1 MCILLLIKDFPALVT
16 TIKPRREGE
25 KRVSGMKKVL
35 ILGSV
40 ILAMCGVTS
49 CGSAKQ
55 ETGEETAAETA
66 VSETETGEDSEN
78 GTERKEIGTEE
89 STQSGQ
95 IISISM
101 AEMEEKLNAGETFL
115 VSFVTIEC
123 PYCQEFHSML
133 VDYVET
139 HAVTMY
145 QVILDYEETS
155 EEENRARI
163 AELFPE
169 FNTVPGV
176 FYVVDGEDGS
186 YLDTYHLGVGE
197 TAFDDWVQ
205 ENEIEAK

>member
-55 ETGEETAAETA
+55 ETGEETVAEAA

-78 GTERKEIGTEE
+78 GTEGEELRTEE

-176 FYVVDGEDGS
+176 FYVVNGEDGS

-197 TAFDDWVQ
+197 AAFDDWVQ

>member
-1 MCILLLIKDFPALVT
+1 MVT

-78 GTERKEIGTEE
+78 GTEREEIGTEE

-145 QVILDYEETS
+145 QVILDYEEKS

-176 FYVVDGEDGS
+176 FYVVNGEDGS

-197 TAFDDWVQ
+197 AAFDDWVQ

>member
-1 MCILLLIKDFPALVT
+1 MVT

-55 ETGEETAAETA
+55 ETGEETVAETA

-78 GTERKEIGTEE
+78 GTEGEEIGTEE

-145 QVILDYEETS
+145 QVILDYEEKS

-176 FYVVDGEDGS
+176 FYVVNGEDGS

-197 TAFDDWVQ
+197 AAFDDWVQ

>member
-66 VSETETGEDSEN
+66 VSEDRKQGRDSEN
-78 GTERKEIGTEE
+78 GTEREEIGTEE

-115 VSFVTIEC
+115 VS
-123 PYCQEFHSML
+123 L
-133 VDYVET
+133 
-139 HAVTMY
+139 
-145 QVILDYEETS
+145 
-155 EEENRARI
+155 
-163 AELFPE
+163 
-169 FNTVPGV
+169 
-176 FYVVDGEDGS
+176 
-186 YLDTYHLGVGE
+186 
-197 TAFDDWVQ
+197 
-205 ENEIEAK
+205 

>member
-1 MCILLLIKDFPALVT
+1 MVT

-78 GTERKEIGTEE
+78 GTEREESGTEE

-176 FYVVDGEDGS
+176 FYVVNGEDGS

-197 TAFDDWVQ
+197 AAFDDWVQ

>member
-1 MCILLLIKDFPALVT
+1 M
-16 TIKPRREGE
+16 
-25 KRVSGMKKVL
+25 SGMKKVL

-55 ETGEETAAETA
+55 ETGEETVAETA

-78 GTERKEIGTEE
+78 GTEGEEIGTEE

-176 FYVVDGEDGS
+176 FYVVNGEDGS

-197 TAFDDWVQ
+197 AAFDDWVQ

>member
-1 MCILLLIKDFPALVT
+1 MVT

-55 ETGEETAAETA
+55 ETGEETVAETA

-78 GTERKEIGTEE
+78 STEGEEIGTEE

-176 FYVVDGEDGS
+176 FYVVNGEDGS

-197 TAFDDWVQ
+197 AAFDDWVQ

>member
-1 MCILLLIKDFPALVT
+1 MVT

-35 ILGSV
+35 ILGSI
-40 ILAMCGVTS
+40 ILVMCGVTS

-55 ETGEETAAETA
+55 ETGEEAAAETV

-78 GTERKEIGTEE
+78 GTEREEIGTEE

-176 FYVVDGEDGS
+176 FYVVNGEDGS

-197 TAFDDWVQ
+197 AAFDDWVQ

>member
-1 MCILLLIKDFPALVT
+1 
-16 TIKPRREGE
+16 
-25 KRVSGMKKVL
+25 VSGMKKVL

-40 ILAMCGVTS
+40 MLAMCDVVS
-49 CGSAKQ
+49 CGSTKQ
-55 ETGEETAAETA
+55 DTGEEVAAETA
-66 VSETETGEDSEN
+66 VSETETAEAAEDSEN
-78 GTERKEIGTEE
+78 NAEEEENGTEE
-89 STQSGQ
+89 STKSGQ

-101 AEMEEKLNAGETFL
+101 ADMEEKLNAGETFL

-169 FNTVPGV
+169 FSTVPGV

-197 TAFDDWVQ
+197 AAFDDWVQ

>member
-1 MCILLLIKDFPALVT
+1 MCILLLIKDFPTLVT

-78 GTERKEIGTEE
+78 GTEGEESGTEE

-169 FNTVPGV
+169 FSTVPGV

-197 TAFDDWVQ
+197 AAFDDWVQ

>member
-78 GTERKEIGTEE
+78 GTEREEIGTEE

-145 QVILDYEETS
+145 QVILDYEEKS

-176 FYVVDGEDGS
+176 FYVVNGEDGS

-197 TAFDDWVQ
+197 AAFDDWVQ

>member
-1 MCILLLIKDFPALVT
+1 MVT

-40 ILAMCGVTS
+40 LLAMCGVTS

-78 GTERKEIGTEE
+78 GTEREEIGTEE

-169 FNTVPGV
+169 FSTVPGV

-197 TAFDDWVQ
+197 AAFDDWVQ

>member
-1 MCILLLIKDFPALVT
+1 MVT

-78 GTERKEIGTEE
+78 GTEREEIGTEE

-176 FYVVDGEDGS
+176 FYVVNGEDGS
-186 YLDTYHLGVGE
+186 YLDTYHLGVSE

>member
-1 MCILLLIKDFPALVT
+1 MVT

-55 ETGEETAAETA
+55 ETGEETVAETA

-78 GTERKEIGTEE
+78 GTEGEEIGTEE

-176 FYVVDGEDGS
+176 FYVVNGEDGS

-197 TAFDDWVQ
+197 AAFDDWVQ

>member
-1 MCILLLIKDFPALVT
+1 MVT

-35 ILGSV
+35 RLGSV

-55 ETGEETAAETA
+55 ETGEETVAETA

-78 GTERKEIGTEE
+78 GTEGEKIGTEE

-139 HAVTMY
+139 HVVTMY

-169 FNTVPGV
+169 FSTVPGV

-197 TAFDDWVQ
+197 AAFDDWVQ